1 MSNKKIDSD
10 VTAGAAERA
19 EQAVKQPE
27 TQFEKNQLLVS
38 KKYASDRDL
47 VAALLDDKKLYT
59 ITEVD
64 NLINKYKKGTV
75 K

>member
-1 MSNKKIDSD
+1 MSNKKSDSD
-10 VTAGAAERA
+10 MAAGAAQRA

-27 TQFEKNQLLVS
+27 TKFEKKQLIVS
-38 KKYASDRDL
+38 KKYASNRDL
-47 VAALLDDKKLYT
+47 VDALLEDKRLYT

-64 NLINKYKKGTV
+64 NLINKYKKGMV